1 VRYPREKGRVE
12 ILAMRIYLEN
22 CCFNRPFDSQS
33 QVRVRL
39 ETEAKLRIQERVV
52 SGELELAWSYI
63 LDYENAANP
72 FEEKR
77 TAISLWRALA
87 IVDIVETPA
96 LLENARSLV
105 ALGLRSKDALHVA
118 CAVEAGCEYFV
129 TTDDILLKKLS
140 RYTRISAVDPTA
152 FVRSTEP

>member
-1 VRYPREKGRVE
+1 
-12 ILAMRIYLEN
+12 
-22 CCFNRPFDSQS
+22 
-33 QVRVRL
+33 
-39 ETEAKLRIQERVV
+39 
-52 SGELELAWSYI
+52 
-63 LDYENAANP
+63 
-72 FEEKR
+72 
-77 TAISLWRALA
+77 
-87 IVDIVETPA
+87 
-96 LLENARSLV
+96 LV